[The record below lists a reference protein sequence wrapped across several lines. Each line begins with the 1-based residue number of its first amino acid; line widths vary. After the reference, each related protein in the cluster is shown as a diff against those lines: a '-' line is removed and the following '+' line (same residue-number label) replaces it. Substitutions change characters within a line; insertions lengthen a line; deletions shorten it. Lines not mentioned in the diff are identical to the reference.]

1 MNSSVTNRP
10 AVDSSARQKIARR
23 VATAWATLK
32 ALAPYAAIE
41 LILPGG
47 TVLAILC
54 WLYRRRRVAAGS
66 ATTTGLAAVLF
77 RWKLGA
83 TSA

>member
-10 AVDSSARQKIARR
+10 GMDSSARVAQR
-23 VATAWATLK
+23 VAAAWATLK
-32 ALAPYAAIE
+32 ALAPYAVIE

-54 WLYRRRRVAAGS
+54 WLYRRRRVAS
-66 ATTTGLAAVLF
+66 ATAATSGLAAVLF

>member
-1 MNSSVTNRP
+1 MSSLVTDRP
-10 AVDSSARQKIARR
+10 AMDLSVRQRLARR
-23 VATAWATLK
+23 ARAAWTTLR

-47 TVLAILC
+47 TVIAILC
-54 WLYRRRRVAAGS
+54 WLYRRRRVATGS
-66 ATTTGLAAVLF
+66 AATSGLAAVLL